1 MKDAADDGGPQAE
14 RSRRIETQAYLQ
26 ERPPLLL
33 PERRKPVEAA
43 PASACVSS
51 ACCADR
57 SRLGDECEFLRK
69 YVERLLGQL
78 RVLLQRNGELD
89 RLKAMT
95 DANNEAEGPAE
106 RLAPWLTSSEYTNPL
121 LLAYDLKIQELVRP
135 GVFLT
140 QGKAR
145 KHREKMVL
153 RMQQEP
159 RDMHGM
165 NDDLLNLQE
174 NSEYLQ
180 EINERIDVLMAENNM
195 LMEQV
200 SLQDDEMGAMKKEL
214 TDRDQQLQV
223 MGHNFSDATLAL
235 QELRDACKQVGEEK
249 THCERQ
255 LQRYAASIAQLE
267 SAKESILGQV
277 ETARTDRSELEN
289 QLAEYETLLEKLK
302 KSSERKDESFSE
314 RYQSV
319 CVRLRELTN
328 AVEQKEKAVDE
339 LQHRNDALQSELEAV
354 RQDCEGMLNVL
365 NSMEKQLTQ
374 YCAREDAVAESECK
388 NKVEDA
394 ILEKEEVRGTG
405 CRLSKRTVA
414 ARELQ
419 SRREIARLLERLR
432 QQAADHVKVQEETL
446 IAVTR
451 KHEAGSNSRE
461 QEIRTVNAELTEL
474 RAKLDVA
481 ARNQKEADKKLAD
494 ALRRSKDSAVAFEV
508 CILGSC
514 IHLPQAKPD
523 QVLTSSWCCDPQ
535 KKLQQLSER
544 AATAEEARDLRE
556 LEMRRTEAR
565 EAKDESE
572 EQHRK
577 VQLLNDQLNK
587 VKADCASRYTNEFE
601 LLHQQN
607 RDLKAQAAELEYKLS
622 QAKKEA
628 TSALNASRNERERAE
643 VRLIAEVESL
653 KDRIQSLND
662 ERKRADKSRQETE
675 ARSSVLSL
683 QVQQLSRDLSDAKE
697 LLLEQEHACEDS
709 DRKVSELSLQ
719 LTAAL
724 SKQQQFYRQE
734 RELRTALERLTLE
747 KARTEREATV
757 SEQCRMPAPYDL
769 EIYD

>member
-1 MKDAADDGGPQAE
+1 MVCRETVAMCNPRKDATPAAVPPDLLARSSTALPPPRSMKDAAGDDGPQAE

-33 PERRKPVEAA
+33 PERRKPVEVA

-78 RVLLQRNGELD
+78 RSLLQRNGELD
-89 RLKAMT
+89 RLKALT
-95 DANNEAEGPAE
+95 DVNNETEGSTAE

-159 RDMHGM
+159 RDVHGM

-174 NSEYLQ
+174 NGEYLQ

-223 MGHNFSDATLAL
+223 MGHNFNDATLAL

-277 ETARTDRSELEN
+277 EAARTDRSELEN

-374 YCAREDAVAESECK
+374 YCAREDAVAE
-388 NKVEDA
+388 
-394 ILEKEEVRGTG
+394 
-405 CRLSKRTVA
+405 
-414 ARELQ
+414 
-419 SRREIARLLERLR
+419 
-432 QQAADHVKVQEETL
+432 EETL
-446 IAVTR
+446 SAVTR
-451 KHEAGSNSRE
+451 KHEADQSSRE
-461 QEIRTVNAELTEL
+461 QEIRTLNAELTEL
-474 RAKLDVA
+474 RAKMDVA

-494 ALRRSKDSAVAFEV
+494 ALRRSKDSAVAFE
-508 CILGSC
+508 
-514 IHLPQAKPD
+514 
-523 QVLTSSWCCDPQ
+523 
-535 KKLQQLSER
+535 
-544 AATAEEARDLRE
+544 RE

-628 TSALNASRNERERAE
+628 TSALDASRNERERGE

-653 KDRIQSLND
+653 KGRIQSLSD

-697 LLLEQEHACEDS
+697 LLLEQEHTCEDS

-747 KARTEREATV
+747 KARTEREATLEEYRAGSYTFLSRSRLQSDNLEWKEPV
-757 SEQCRMPAPYDL
+757 GSSIRDGIGGRFDPAEKAEDAHYQMQS
-769 EIYD
+769 